1 MLSAAALFVGA
12 AGVLMLMKIGEVQVV
27 QNESGK
33 G

>member
-12 AGVLMLMKIGEVQVV
+12 TGVLMLMKIGEVQVV